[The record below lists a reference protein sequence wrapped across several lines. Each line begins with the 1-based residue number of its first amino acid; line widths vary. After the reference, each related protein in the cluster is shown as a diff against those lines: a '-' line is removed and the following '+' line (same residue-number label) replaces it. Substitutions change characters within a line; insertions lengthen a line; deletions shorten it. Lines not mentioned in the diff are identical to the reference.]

1 MGKSLKGKEL
11 GKGISQ
17 RKDGR
22 YRGRFVNRFG
32 KNQDVYDNTYNGVMK
47 KLREAKYAD
56 EQEVNVVSSNMTLD
70 EWFDIWIDTCK
81 KNCRNNTK
89 ETYRRHYK
97 RVSEDIGWR
106 KLSKL
111 NLVILQNAINHLKTD
126 NERKNTK
133 KILSDML
140 EKAVDSDL
148 IVKNVAKK
156 LNTIVSN
163 DKKEERRVLTRKETR
178 LFLEEAKSSFYYDLF
193 IVALENGMRIGEL
206 TGLLWEDVDFKG
218 KILHVRHSLTYFS
231 KNGTYVFELHSP
243 KTKKG
248 YRDIPLTQRAIDAL
262 HRQYV
267 RKQDILMKGRKPLE
281 DFENLVFITKNNRP
295 TTQFLVSEGI
305 DSIVKRINKKFP
317 DISFERFT
325 CHTFRHTA
333 ATRYLE
339 ANVPL
344 KTVSAILGHTQL
356 QLTTD
361 LYMHVTDDAIEE
373 GMRLYEM
380 MG

>member
-56 EQEVNVVSSNMTLD
+56 EQEVNVVSSNMILD

-89 ETYRRHYK
+89 ELYKQHYK
-97 RVSEDIGWR
+97 RISDEVGWR
-106 KLSKL
+106 KLNKL
-111 NLVILQNAINHLKTD
+111 NLVILQNAINHLNTD

-133 KILSDML
+133 IVLSDML

-148 IVKNVAKK
+148 LVKNVAKK
-156 LNTIVSN
+156 LNTVISN
-163 DKKEERRVLTRKETR
+163 DKKEERRVLTKEETA
-178 LFLEEAKSSFYYDLF
+178 LFLKEARNAFYYDLF
-193 IVALENGMRIGEL
+193 IVALETGMRIGEI
-206 TGLLWEDVDFKG
+206 TGLFWEDVDFKE
-218 KILHVRHSLTYFS
+218 KIIHVRHSLTYFQ
-231 KNGTYVFELHSP
+231 KDGKYVYELHSP
-243 KTKKG
+243 KTQKG
-248 YRDIPLTQRAIDAL
+248 YRDIPLTKKAVDAL
-262 HRQYV
+262 HRQYA
-267 RKQDILMKGRKPLE
+267 RKQDILLKGKEPLE
-281 DFENLVFITKNNRP
+281 GFENLVFITRKNTP
-295 TTQFLVSEGI
+295 TTQFNVSDAIGNI
-305 DSIVKRINKKFP
+305 IRKINQKFP
-317 DISFERFT
+317 DISFKRFT

-333 ATRYLE
+333 ATRFFE

-344 KTVSAILGHTQL
+344 KTISTLLGHTQL
-356 QLTTD
+356 QITADLYTHTTD
-361 LYMHVTDDAIEE
+361 ES
-373 GMRLYEM
+373 MRERIKLYEM